1 MYAKPASMAELD
13 SAADRIGMQSAMSGG
28 VVVAEASAAGVR
40 VRGGRDAVTRARA
53 DREAYGDVE
62 EG

>member
-1 MYAKPASMAELD
+1 MAELD